1 MHIAFFDSG
10 LGGLSIAQ
18 AFFTHP
24 KSASVAVRQCSYIA
38 DTGAFPYGD
47 KTDLWLIERI
57 TTVVRAAMERIQPDL
72 VVVACNTASTLAL
85 TSLRQVFNIPFIG
98 VVPAIKPAA
107 HASTTGVIGVLATPA
122 TVARDYTAQLIAD
135 YAPKQRVLLYGCT
148 ELVAQAERH
157 LLHLPVDTHILQ
169 QALKGLLQQANGY
182 NIDTIVL
189 ACTHFPLLK
198 EALAQQWAQ
207 LCPNRVQWVDSG
219 EAIARRII
227 ELAPCID
234 RQDTTGATDNILS
247 KPAVTQL
254 VTTGGP
260 LAAQYTA
267 LLQQQPQWLG
277 APSPATSPATTKT
290 TPITA
295 KPATF
300 AHIALTL

>member
-18 AFFTHP
+18 AFFAHP
-24 KSASVAVRQCSYIA
+24 NSASVAVRQCSYIA

-57 TTVVRAAMERIQPDL
+57 TQVARATIEHIQPDL
-72 VVVACNTASTLAL
+72 IVVACNTASTLAL
-85 TSLRQVFNIPFIG
+85 ASLRQTFGIPFIG

-107 HASTTGVIGVLATPA
+107 QASITGVIGVLATPA

-135 YAPKQRVLLYGCT
+135 YAPKQHVLLYGCT
-148 ELVAQAERH
+148 ELVAQAERQ
-157 LLHLPVDTHILQ
+157 LLHLPVDTQILQ
-169 QALKGLLQQANGY
+169 HALKGLLQQAHSK

-198 EALAQQWAQ
+198 DALAQQWAQ
-207 LCPNRVQWVDSG
+207 LCPNPIQWVDSG

-227 ELAPCID
+227 ELAPRITV
-234 RQDTTGATDNILS
+234 QDIPYQNFAHSIQS
-247 KPAVTQL
+247 KPAMTQL

-260 LAAQYTA
+260 LAAQYAA

-277 APSPATSPATTKT
+277 APSPA
-290 TPITA
+290 
-295 KPATF
+295 ATF
-300 AHIALTL
+300 AHIALAL